1 MKKKGNYKMKPGSK
15 EIDTPGSFRAD
26 SKAMMFKPMQTGQE
40 MKKSGKKGKKRKSN
54 TEMYLDAMKK
64 QNDSLRKLPESDK
77 YHIPTFDTKT
87 KEGMEDKKK
96 FYTFSPENQKLRDI
110 RSLGGK
116 LRKKFGL

>member
-1 MKKKGNYKMKPGSK
+1 MKPGSK

-54 TEMYLDAMKK
+54 REMYLDAMKK

-87 KEGMEDKKK
+87 KEGMQAMEN
-96 FYTFSPENQKLRDI
+96 FYTSSPENQKLRDI

-116 LRKKFGL
+116 LRKKFGLGK